1 MYTAPSWREEDPIAN
16 GDLGY
21 EYHHGGSMVDPH
33 WYHDP
38 HEDEAEAI
46 SSKDKVVQAHSQDSA
61 VSRRISVQSGPGD
74 EGSHSQPMWA
84 EDLGVV
90 RIKNK
95 KSLEML
101 TR

>member
-1 MYTAPSWREEDPIAN
+1 MYTAPSWRGEDSIAN
-16 GDLGY
+16 GDLEY
-21 EYHHGGSMVDPH
+21 EYRSMVDPH

-38 HEDEAEAI
+38 PEDEGETT
-46 SSKDKVVQAHSQDSA
+46 SSNKDKMVRAHSQDSA
-61 VSRRISVQSGPGD
+61 VSRRISVQSAPGG

-90 RIKNK
+90 RIRNK